1 MSKHDIIK
9 ILKIFSI
16 FMIFTAAA
24 GTLAIGIFAQ
34 HPDIK
39 PVMYALCTGLSIGGF
54 IKIKYSIPYKYNDK
68 DERDLIITLIAS
80 ILSSTYFGVAS
91 FAAFTF
97 VITKIVTINVSDTS
111 YSIAFFLIIGGTA
124 IVDKAAYMI
133 LQHTY

>member
-1 MSKHDIIK
+1 MNKHDIIK

-16 FMIFTAAA
+16 FMIFTAAV
-24 GTLAIGIFAQ
+24 GTLSIGLFSP

-39 PVMYALCTGLSIGGF
+39 PVMYGLCIGLSLGGF
-54 IKIKYSIPYKYNDK
+54 IKIKYSIPYKYKNK

-91 FAAFTF
+91 FSAFIF
-97 VITKIVTINVSDTS
+97 VITKIVTINLADTS
-111 YSIAFFLIIGGTA
+111 YSMAFFLIIGGT
-124 IVDKAAYMI
+124 ILVDKLAYMV

>member
-1 MSKHDIIK
+1 
-9 ILKIFSI
+9 
-16 FMIFTAAA
+16 
-24 GTLAIGIFAQ
+24 
-34 HPDIK
+34 
-39 PVMYALCTGLSIGGF
+39 MYALCTGLSIGGF
-54 IKIKYSIPYKYNDK
+54 IEIKYSIPYKYNDK

-97 VITKIVTINVSDTS
+97 VITKIVTINASGTS

-124 IVDKAAYMI
+124 IVDKIAYMI